1 MVWLKHMKRIFMIT
15 FLNFFISGGLT
26 LIIPLLLL
34 ERNVDLVEIG
44 LVLSI
49 LPLVFLLVRLVIALI
64 ADSKGW
70 NRLHLL
76 VNWPASVAS
85 VLIYLI
91 ANSTPFFLFGK
102 VFEAIKESS
111 YWAVNRTAIFSLS
124 PNREVKEATRNNAV
138 IFLSTAM
145 GSAMAGLTLSY
156 FGFTIT
162 LGVFAIFAMIIA
174 VPAAMCWKN
183 ENQNLEKKPLGFG
196 KIVNFRNYDKM
207 FWLIS
212 ITMLLFSL
220 AFYPLLNLL
229 IPVFMA
235 QQLGYSYVT
244 IGIAYMLFNLIASG
258 IIFGTLKT
266 PLGIKRVAIQV
277 AIGLFASFL
286 LAFTNSYFF
295 ILFFMLAISEGL
307 GMGFFEAIIAKAA
320 KGKPSV
326 SIDIGMLHIPM
337 RFAEFGS
344 LLYAGF
350 IAERLGYTPLFV
362 SSGIFFLMFSLLALN
377 FVRK

>member
-1 MVWLKHMKRIFMIT
+1 MKRILTIT

-64 ADSKGW
+64 ADSRGW

-76 VNWPASVAS
+76 LNWPGSVLS
-85 VLIYLI
+85 VLIYLV
-91 ANSTPFFLFGK
+91 ANSTSFFLLGK
-102 VFEAIKESS
+102 IFEAIKESS
-111 YWAVNRTAIFSLS
+111 FWALNRTAIFSLS
-124 PNREVKEATRNNAV
+124 PNREVKEATRNTAV
-138 IFLSTAM
+138 IFLSTAI
-145 GSAMAGLTLSY
+145 GSAIAGLTLSY

-162 LGVFAIFAMIIA
+162 LGVFAIFALLIA
-174 VPAAMCWKN
+174 VPAALCWKN
-183 ENQNLEKKPLGFG
+183 DNQNLKIKTSGFG
-196 KIVNFRNYDKM
+196 KIVNFRNYGKT

-212 ITMLLFSL
+212 ITLLLFSL

-244 IGIAYMLFNLIASG
+244 IGIAFMLFNLIASAA
-258 IIFGTLKT
+258 IFGTLKT
-266 PLGIKRVAIQV
+266 PLGIKRVIIQL
-277 AIGLFASFL
+277 AIGLSASFL
-286 LAFTNSYFF
+286 LAFSNYYFLV
-295 ILFFMLAISEGL
+295 LFFMLAISEGL
-307 GMGFFEAIIAKAA
+307 GMGFFEAIIAKAT

-337 RFAEFGS
+337 RFAEFAS

-350 IAERLGYTPLFV
+350 IAKRLGYAPLFV
-362 SSGIFFLMFSLLALN
+362 SSGVFFLLFSLLALH